1 MGSKRM
7 TGRIV
12 AGLILIVLGVLFLL
26 GTLDVIETN
35 AGEIIGWV
43 ASIVLLA
50 FGLGILVARRFQHVF
65 FPIVLIAIG
74 LYILLGNLDV
84 DARDYWPI
92 IIILIGAAIILG
104 GRRRSSGSSE
114 LDIAR
119 SSTTT
124 SENEVNISCTLS
136 EANERIEADDF
147 SGGKVNV
154 TIGNVNLD
162 LRGAS
167 VADPP
172 ATLDASLTMAGLN
185 LRVPPDWVVSIETAV
200 TMGEAEDK
208 RTRRDADS
216 DGPHLLITGNVTMG
230 SLIIDD

>member
-1 MGSKRM
+1 MKSKLGS
-7 TGRIV
+7 GRII
-12 AGLILIVLGVLFLL
+12 AGLIIIVLGVLFLL
-26 GTLDVIETN
+26 GTLDLIETN
-35 AGEIIGWV
+35 AGEIIAWV

-50 FGLGILVARRFQHVF
+50 FGVGILIARRFRHAF
-65 FPIVLIAIG
+65 FPIVLIGIG
-74 LYILLGNLDV
+74 LFILLGNLGV

-104 GRRRSSGSSE
+104 GWRRRSSSGE
-114 LDIAR
+114 IDIGR

-124 SENEVNISCTLS
+124 SEGELNISCTLG

-154 TIGNVNLD
+154 TLGNVNLD
-162 LRGAS
+162 LRSAS

-185 LRVPPDWVVSIETAV
+185 LRVPPDWVVRIENSV

-216 DGPHLLITGNVTMG
+216 DGPHLLITGNITMG